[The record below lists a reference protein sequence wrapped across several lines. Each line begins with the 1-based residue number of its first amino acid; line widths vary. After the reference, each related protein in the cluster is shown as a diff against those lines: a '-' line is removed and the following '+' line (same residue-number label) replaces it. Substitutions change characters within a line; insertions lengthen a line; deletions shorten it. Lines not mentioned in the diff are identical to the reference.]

1 MRVSLKFLE
10 ATKEL
15 EQRLEREKEAERQS
29 LLQRKRALTIN
40 SKTTSLKTEGI
51 KRLFNSTVEFNEIFQ
66 GYREDIDALAK
77 SLNVS

>member
-15 EQRLEREKEAERQS
+15 EQRLKREKEAERQL

-40 SKTTSLKTEGI
+40 SKNDFLENRRNERLLIVQWSLMKYFRAIERI
-51 KRLFNSTVEFNEIFQ
+51 
-66 GYREDIDALAK
+66 
-77 SLNVS
+77 